1 MRVPGRPDG
10 CLLNLRFNAKYSYGK
25 NTEFK
30 ASECDQLVYICANVS
45 MTKTNWYTD
54 WLNSPFYHRLYF
66 ERTESKAEAF
76 IHKIITHLAPPAGS
90 RLLDTACRKGQFS
103 KILAALG
110 FEVTG
115 IDLSPRSIASAK
127 RHEHDRLEFFIHDMR
142 LPFFLNYFD
151 YAFNF
156 FSGFGYYH
164 TQREHDA
171 AIRTVANS
179 LKTGGYFM
187 LDYLNVHYREQY
199 LVHNESKEIGGTRYE
214 IHRWDDEDHFYNR
227 IIIDDDSLARPEEF
241 TEEIAKFSLGDFND
255 MFSYHG
261 MQILEVF
268 GDYELNA
275 YDIKK
280 TPRLILIARK
290 K

>member
-1 MRVPGRPDG
+1 
-10 CLLNLRFNAKYSYGK
+10 
-25 NTEFK
+25 
-30 ASECDQLVYICANVS
+30 

-54 WLNSPFYHRLYF
+54 WFKSPFYHRLYF
-66 ERTESKAEAF
+66 ERTEAKAEAF
-76 IHKIITHLAPPAGS
+76 IQKMIQHLAPPPGS

-103 KILAALG
+103 KVLANLG
-110 FEVTG
+110 FEVSG
-115 IDLSPRSIASAK
+115 IDLSPDSIASAK
-127 RHEHDRLEFFIHDMR
+127 PYEHDRLHFYIHDLR
-142 LPFFLNYFD
+142 LPFYLNYFD

-156 FSGFGYYH
+156 FSGFGYYN

-187 LDYLNVHYREQY
+187 LDYLNVHYKEQN
-199 LVHNESKEIGGTRYE
+199 LVHNESKEIGGTHYE
-214 IHRWDDEDHFYNR
+214 IHRWDDEDHFYKR
-227 IIIDDDSLARPEEF
+227 IIINDDSLVQPQEF

-261 MQILEVF
+261 MQIHEVY
-268 GDYELNA
+268 GDYHLNE